1 MAGLYRNV
9 LSICL
14 MTALSGA
21 VMAKSQYSVNSLRCE
36 ELKPWSTLMHC
47 QRNDEPAIRDANPSN
62 NIAMTQTLAWSTL
75 PIGLLA
81 FGVADRRHAL
91 KRARQ

>member
-14 MTALSGA
+14 MS
-21 VMAKSQYSVNSLRCE
+21 
-36 ELKPWSTLMHC
+36 